1 MPEPRAAE
9 TIAGPDGA
17 DAATAA
23 LAAVFAA
30 SPSSHAVFDDAGRCV
45 AASPVFSRRAAGA
58 ADTAGHLST
67 GFLAAADVRTVSIAG
82 RAYTLVTLRDEDGRP
97 AEGPAAPIPARAPAA
112 VASAAA
118 PAADSLESVLRAL
131 LDAIPSSINLK
142 DRSLRYLFM
151 NRGQAQLWGLDPA
164 AAIGRTAA
172 ELRGEHAARSLEHER
187 RVLETGEAIPFFDD
201 NLAGA
206 DGVVRDWLVAKLPIK
221 NPRTGETE
229 GVATFAL
236 DVSDRKRLEAALIAT
251 KRAAETASQAKTMF
265 LAQVS
270 HELRT
275 PLNAIIGFTEMMT
288 QEIFGPLGAPQYHGY
303 AGDVLKAARHLLSI
317 ITDMLDVTRLDASA
331 LALDLA
337 PVSPGEIVGE
347 AGRMMAPAASSKRI
361 QLRQFVEPAL
371 PALNADARRLRQAL
385 INLIANAVKFT
396 REGGTV
402 GFGARRVEGGIELYV
417 EDNGIGMTPEDITVA
432 LTVFGRAKDGYAKA
446 QEGTGIGLPLAKA
459 LIERHGGRF
468 TIESARGKGTK
479 IKAQFP
485 AECLAKEGNAA

>member
-1 MPEPRAAE
+1 
-9 TIAGPDGA
+9 
-17 DAATAA
+17 
-23 LAAVFAA
+23 
-30 SPSSHAVFDDAGRCV
+30 
-45 AASPVFSRRAAGA
+45 
-58 ADTAGHLST
+58 
-67 GFLAAADVRTVSIAG
+67 
-82 RAYTLVTLRDEDGRP
+82 
-97 AEGPAAPIPARAPAA
+97 
-112 VASAAA
+112 
-118 PAADSLESVLRAL
+118 
-131 LDAIPSSINLK
+131 
-142 DRSLRYLFM
+142 
-151 NRGQAQLWGLDPA
+151 
-164 AAIGRTAA
+164 
-172 ELRGEHAARSLEHER
+172 
-187 RVLETGEAIPFFDD
+187 
-201 NLAGA
+201 
-206 DGVVRDWLVAKLPIK
+206 VRDWLVTKLPIR
-221 NPRTGETE
+221 NPHTGETE

-251 KRAAETASQAKTMF
+251 KRAAEAASQAKTMF

-303 AGDVLKAARHLLSI
+303 AGDVLKAARHLLGI
-317 ITDMLDVTRLDASA
+317 ITDMLDVARLDAGA

-337 PVSPGEIVGE
+337 PVAPGEIVAE

-396 REGGTV
+396 PEGGTV
-402 GFGARRVEGGIELYV
+402 GFGARRAEGGIELYV
-417 EDNGIGMTPEDITVA
+417 EDSGIGMTPEDIEVA
-432 LTVFGRAKDGYAKA
+432 LTVFGRAKEGYAKA

-468 TIESARGKGTK
+468 TIESAPGKGTR

-485 AECLAKEGNAA
+485 AECLATQGGAA

>member
-1 MPEPRAAE
+1 MRDAAPMPEPRGAE
-9 TIAGPDGA
+9 TMTGADGGPADGA
-17 DAATAA
+17 VAA

-30 SPSSHAVFDDAGRCV
+30 SPLGQAIFDNAGRCI
-45 AASPVFSRRAAGA
+45 AASPAFSGRAAGA
-58 ADTAGHLST
+58 ADAAGHLSA
-67 GFLAAADVRTVSIAG
+67 GFLAEADVRTVTIGGA
-82 RAYTLVTLRDEDGRP
+82 AYTLVTLREAGQ
-97 AEGPAAPIPARAPAA
+97 APAA
-112 VASAAA
+112 KPAMPAAA
-118 PAADSLESVLRAL
+118 PAAGGIEPILRAL
-131 LDAIPSSINLK
+131 LDSLPAAISAK
-142 DRSLRYLFM
+142 DRDLRYRFA
-151 NRGQAQLWGLDPA
+151 NKTQAALWGVEA
-164 AAIGRTAA
+164 AAAVGRTAS
-172 ELRGEHAARSLEHER
+172 ELRGTVPTKTIEFER
-187 RVLETGEAIPFFDD
+187 RVLETGEAVPFFDE
-201 NLAGA
+201 NHTGA
-206 DGVVRDWLVAKLPIK
+206 DGVLRDWLVTKLPIK

-251 KRAAETASQAKTMF
+251 KRAAEAASLAKTMF

-317 ITDMLDVTRLDASA
+317 ITDMLDVTRLDAGA

-337 PVSPGEIVGE
+337 PVAPGEIVAE

-371 PALNADARRLRQAL
+371 PALSADARRLRQAL

-396 REGGTV
+396 QEGGTV
-402 GFGARRVEGGIELYV
+402 GFGARRAEGGIELYV
-417 EDNGIGMTPEDITVA
+417 EDSGIGMTPEDIEVA
-432 LTVFGRAKDGYAKA
+432 LTVFGRAKEGYAKA

-479 IKAQFP
+479 IRAQFP